1 MNSTTP
7 LTRAARDVFTVSRLN
22 RTVRE
27 LVELSLGV
35 IWVEGEISNLSRPAS
50 GHQYFSL
57 KDAKAQVRCAFFK
70 QRARL
75 SRVTL
80 EPGKQVLVRARA
92 SLYEPRGDYQLIVEG
107 VELAGDGLLQ
117 QRYQD
122 NLQRL
127 NAEGLFSADRKRALP
142 PFPQHIGVVTS
153 ATGAAVR
160 DVVEV
165 LRRRYPLAPVTVY
178 PTAVQGDSAVPGI
191 TAAIHLANDHGVADV
206 LLIVRG
212 GGSLE
217 DLWAFNE
224 ESVVR
229 AVVASAIPTVSG
241 VGHEVDTTL
250 CDLAADTR
258 APTPSAAA
266 ELVSPPLD
274 QLTSRLIS
282 SHRRLHRHV
291 QLRTQRARA
300 QLTRLQAR
308 LARHQPERQVETAQQ
323 RLDLARAR
331 LDRAISAQLSN
342 RESALRT
349 QIKRLRAQSPARQLA
364 TRRSELRRIGAQLA
378 HAFRHRLQDAERL
391 LGTQTRALDAVSPL
405 ATLERGYAV
414 VRRASDG
421 HVVQTASHI
430 QAGERLR
437 ITLREG
443 ELHADATDPT
453 HE

>member
-1 MNSTTP
+1 MNTHAP
-7 LTRAARDVFTVSRLN
+7 LTRTARDVYTVSRLN

-27 LVELSLGV
+27 LVELTLGV

-57 KDAKAQVRCAFFK
+57 KDARAQVRCAFFK

-75 SRVTL
+75 SRVAL

-92 SLYEPRGDYQLIVEG
+92 SVYEPRGDYQLIVES

-117 QRYQD
+117 QRYQE

-127 NAEGLFSADRKRALP
+127 NAEGLFDAGRKRALP
-142 PFPQHIGVVTS
+142 PFPKQIGVVTS

-160 DVVEV
+160 DVVDV

-178 PTAVQGDSAVPGI
+178 PTAVQGDRAVPGI
-191 TAAIHLANDHGVADV
+191 VAAIGLANDHAEVDV

-217 DLWAFNE
+217 DLWAFNDE
-224 ESVVR
+224 AVVR
-229 AVVASAIPTVSG
+229 AVADSVIPTVSG

-274 QLTSRLIS
+274 QLISRLAS
-282 SHRRLHRHV
+282 CSRRLNRSM
-291 QLRTQRARA
+291 QQRTARARDG
-300 QLTRLQAR
+300 LGRLHAR
-308 LARHQPERQVETAQQ
+308 LARQQPERQLETAQQ
-323 RLDLARAR
+323 RLDLARVR
-331 LDRAISAQLSN
+331 LDRAITAQLS
-342 RESALRT
+342 RHETALRAQT
-349 QIKRLRAQSPARQLA
+349 RRLRAQSPARQLA
-364 TRRSELRRIGAQLA
+364 TQRTTLRRVSAQLA
-378 HAFRHRLQDAERL
+378 QAIRHRVQDAERL

-414 VRRASDG
+414 VRRAADG
-421 HVVQTASHI
+421 HVVLDAAHVNP
-430 QAGERLR
+430 GERLR

-443 ELHADATDPT
+443 ELHADASDPV
-453 HE
+453 EG